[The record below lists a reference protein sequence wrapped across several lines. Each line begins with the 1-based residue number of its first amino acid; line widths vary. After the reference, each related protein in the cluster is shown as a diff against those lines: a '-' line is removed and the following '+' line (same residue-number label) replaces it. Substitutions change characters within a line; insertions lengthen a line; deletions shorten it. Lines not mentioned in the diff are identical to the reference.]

1 MNPKWLIAGAGVL
14 AVAGGLPWVVGYV
27 TEQQWQQ
34 ATSEVNSAQPFLRME
49 TESYQR
55 GILSARFN
63 GSVNLTN
70 PETGE
75 SRQFPYRATVTHG
88 VTGSL
93 MDFEPEGGW
102 SSGEMDWSSGEEPS
116 LTLETRLWGTAVLE
130 LEAPQMTVTDSETG
144 ETLAS
149 SGGLARIE
157 ISGSGSQADALMV
170 WPALTLSGPDLD
182 IRVSDFRL
190 EQTMDHL
197 TGEVWTGS
205 GEIAVDSVMVTPAA
219 ESPFTLDEILVSSS
233 SEPVSDG
240 ERLDSRL
247 AFEVAGVSMA
257 DQQYGPQRLVFAF
270 SGLDVAAWN
279 GLTESLSSLQALTI
293 SGASGGAQ
301 QFEQQMAA
309 MQQVNTALRDLAAAG
324 FSLGFPELTVTTPE
338 GLLEGSARVSHPE
351 LTADQ
356 KGEMLMVMQQ
366 LTGEMDLSLPVALA
380 EEYPE
385 FQLQLAP
392 LIKQGLLVRQGDRLV
407 LDASMKDLM
416 LDVNGV
422 EIPLPPLL

>member
-1 MNPKWLIAGAGVL
+1 MNAKWMIAGAGVL

-34 ATSEVNSAQPFLRME
+34 ATAEVNSAQPFLRME
-49 TESYQR
+49 TENYQR
-55 GILSARFN
+55 GILGARLN
-63 GSVNLTN
+63 GSVNLRN

-75 SRQFPYRATVTHG
+75 SRQFAYRATVTHG

-102 SSGEMDWSSGEEPS
+102 SSGDLDWSSGEEPR

-130 LEAPQMTVTDSETG
+130 LEAPEVSITDADTG
-144 ETLAS
+144 ESLAS

-157 ISGSGSQADALMV
+157 ISDAGSQADALMV
-170 WPALTLSGPDLD
+170 WPALTLSGPDVD

-190 EQTMDHL
+190 EQTMSHL

-205 GEIAVDSVMVTPAA
+205 GEIVVDSVAVTPVADA
-219 ESPFTLDEILVSSS
+219 PFTLQEISVRSS
-233 SEPVSDG
+233 SEPVNDG
-240 ERLDSRL
+240 ERLDSRM
-247 AFEVAGVSMA
+247 AFEVAGVA
-257 DQQYGPQRLVFAF
+257 TANERYGPQRLVFAL
-270 SGLDVAAWN
+270 SGLDVAAWS
-279 GLTESLSSLQALTI
+279 GLTESLSSLQALAL
-293 SGASGGAQ
+293 SQASGGPQ
-301 QFEQQMAA
+301 QVEQQMAA

-324 FSLGFPELTVTTPE
+324 FSVGFPELTVTTPE
-338 GLLEGSARVSHPE
+338 GVVEGSASISHPE

-356 KGEMLMVMQQ
+356 KGEMLMVMQR
-366 LTGEMDLSLPVALA
+366 LTGEMDLSLPLALA

-392 LIKQGLLVRQGDRLV
+392 LIKQGLLVQQGDRLV

>member
-1 MNPKWLIAGAGVL
+1 LNAKWMIAGAGVL

-34 ATSEVNSAQPFLRME
+34 ATAEVNKAQPFLRME
-49 TESYQR
+49 TDNYER
-55 GILSARFN
+55 GILGAEFS
-63 GSVNLTN
+63 GSVNLRN

-75 SRQFPYRATVTHG
+75 SQRLAYRANVTHG

-93 MDFEPEGGW
+93 MDFQPESGW
-102 SSGEMDWSSGEEPS
+102 SSGDRDWFSGEEPR

-130 LEAPQMTVTDSETG
+130 LEAPQMSVTDADTG

-157 ISGSGSQADALMV
+157 ISGAGSQADALMV
-170 WPALTLSGPDLD
+170 WPAVTLAGPDLD

-190 EQTMDHL
+190 EQTMSHL

-205 GEIAVDSVMVTPAA
+205 GEIVVGSVAVTPPQ
-219 ESPFTLDEILVSSS
+219 ETPFVLQDISVRSS
-233 SEPVSDG
+233 SEPVDG
-240 ERLDSRL
+240 GKRLDSRM
-247 AFEVAGVSMA
+247 AFEVADVSTA
-257 DQQYGPQRLVFAF
+257 DNRYGPQRLVFAL
-270 SGLDVAAWN
+270 SGLDVAAWS
-279 GLTESLSSLQALTI
+279 GLTESLSSLQALAI
-293 SGASGGAQ
+293 SDASGGPE

-309 MQQVNTALRDLAAAG
+309 MQEVNTAVRDLAAAG
-324 FSLGFPELTVTTPE
+324 FSVGFPELTVTTPE
-338 GLLEGSARVSHPE
+338 GVVEGSARISHPT

-356 KGEMLMVMQQ
+356 KAEMLMVMQR
-366 LTGEMDLSLPVALA
+366 LTGEMNLSLPLALA
-380 EEYPE
+380 ESHPE
-385 FQLQLAP
+385 LQLQLAP
-392 LIKQGLLVRQGDRLV
+392 MIKQGLLVQDGERLV
-407 LDASMKDLM
+407 LNASMEDLL

>member
-1 MNPKWLIAGAGVL
+1 MNAKWMIAGAGVL

-27 TEQQWQQ
+27 TEQQWHQ
-34 ATSEVNSAQPFLRME
+34 ATAEVNSAQPFLRME
-49 TESYQR
+49 TDNYQR
-55 GILSARFN
+55 GILGAQFS

-75 SRQFPYRATVTHG
+75 SQRLAYRANVTHG

-93 MDFEPEGGW
+93 MDFQPEDGW
-102 SSGEMDWSSGEEPS
+102 SADDTDWFSGEEPR

-130 LEAPQMTVTDSETG
+130 LEAPQMTLTDLDSG

-157 ISGSGSQADALMV
+157 ISDAGSKADALMV
-170 WPALTLSGPDLD
+170 WPAVTLSGPDLD
-182 IRVSDFRL
+182 VRVSDFRL
-190 EQTMDHL
+190 EQTMTHL

-205 GEIAVDSVMVTPAA
+205 GEIVVDSVAVTPATEA
-219 ESPFTLDEILVSSS
+219 PFTLQEISVRSS

-240 ERLDSRL
+240 ERLDSRM
-247 AFEVAGVSMA
+247 AFEVAGVSTA
-257 DQQYGPQRLVFAF
+257 DERYGPQRLVFAL
-270 SGLDVAAWN
+270 SGLDVAAWS
-279 GLTESLSSLQALTI
+279 GLTDSLSSMQALAI
-293 SGASGGAQ
+293 SQASGGPQ

-324 FSLGFPELTVTTPE
+324 FSIGFPELTITTPE
-338 GLLEGSARVSHPE
+338 GVVEGSARITHPE

-356 KGEMLMVMQQ
+356 KDEMLMVMQQ
-366 LTGEMDLSLPVALA
+366 LTGEMDLSLPLALA

-392 LIKQGLLVRQGDRLV
+392 LIKQGLLVQQGDRLV

>member
-1 MNPKWLIAGAGVL
+1 MNAKWMIAGAGVL
-14 AVAGGLPWVVGYV
+14 AVAGGLPWIVGYV

-34 ATSEVNSAQPFLRME
+34 ATEEVNSAQPFLRME
-49 TESYQR
+49 TENYQR

-63 GSVNLTN
+63 GSVNLRN

-75 SRQFPYRATVTHG
+75 TQQFAYRATVTHG

-102 SSGEMDWSSGEEPS
+102 SAGDMDWFSGEEPR

-130 LEAPQMTVTDSETG
+130 LEAPQMRVTDADTG

-157 ISGSGSQADALMV
+157 ISDSGSQADALMV

-182 IRVSDFRL
+182 IRVSDVRL
-190 EQTMDHL
+190 EQTMSHL

-205 GEIAVDSVMVTPAA
+205 GEIVVDSLAVTPVA
-219 ESPFTLDEILVSSS
+219 EAPFTLQDISIRSS

-240 ERLDSRL
+240 ERLDSRM
-247 AFEVAGVSMA
+247 AFEVAGVSTA
-257 DQQYGPQRLVFAF
+257 DERYGPQRLVFAL
-270 SGLDVAAWN
+270 SGLDVAAWSN
-279 GLTESLSSLQALTI
+279 LTDSLSSMQALAI
-293 SGASGGAQ
+293 GQASGGPQ

-309 MQQVNTALRDLAAAG
+309 MQQVNAAVRDLAAAG
-324 FSLGFPELTVTTPE
+324 FSVGFPELTVTTPE
-338 GLLEGSARVSHPE
+338 GVIEGSARIAHPE

-356 KGEMLMVMQQ
+356 KAEMLMVMQQ
-366 LTGEMDLSLPVALA
+366 LTGEMDLSLPLALA

-385 FQLQLAP
+385 FRLQLAP
-392 LIKQGLLVRQGDRLV
+392 LIKQGLLVQQGDRLV
-407 LDASMKDLM
+407 LNATMNDLM

>member
-1 MNPKWLIAGAGVL
+1 MNAKWMIAGAGVL

-34 ATSEVNSAQPFLRME
+34 ATAEVNSAQPFLRME
-49 TESYQR
+49 TDDYQR
-55 GILSARFN
+55 GILGARFN
-63 GSVNLTN
+63 GSVNLRN

-75 SRQFPYRATVTHG
+75 SQQFAYRATVTHG

-102 SSGEMDWSSGEEPS
+102 SSGDMDWFSGEEPR

-130 LEAPQMTVTDSETG
+130 LEAPQMSVTDADTG

-157 ISGSGSQADALMV
+157 ISDAGSQADALMV
-170 WPALTLSGPDLD
+170 WPAVTLSGPDLD

-190 EQTMDHL
+190 EQTMSHL

-205 GEIAVDSVMVTPAA
+205 GEIVVDSVAVTPVA
-219 ESPFTLDEILVSSS
+219 EAPFTLQEISVRSS

-240 ERLDSRL
+240 ERLDSRM
-247 AFEVAGVSMA
+247 AFEVAGVSTA
-257 DQQYGPQRLVFAF
+257 DERYGPQRLVFAL
-270 SGLDVAAWN
+270 SGLDVAAWS
-279 GLTESLSSLQALTI
+279 GLTESLSSLQALAI
-293 SGASGGAQ
+293 SQASGGPQ

-309 MQQVNTALRDLAAAG
+309 MQQVNTAVRDLAAAG
-324 FSLGFPELTVTTPE
+324 FSVGFPELTVTTPE
-338 GLLEGSARVSHPE
+338 GVVEGSASVSHPE

-356 KGEMLMVMQQ
+356 KDEMLMVMQR
-366 LTGEMDLSLPVALA
+366 LTGEMDLSLPLALA

-392 LIKQGLLVRQGDRLV
+392 LIKQGLLVQQGDRLV